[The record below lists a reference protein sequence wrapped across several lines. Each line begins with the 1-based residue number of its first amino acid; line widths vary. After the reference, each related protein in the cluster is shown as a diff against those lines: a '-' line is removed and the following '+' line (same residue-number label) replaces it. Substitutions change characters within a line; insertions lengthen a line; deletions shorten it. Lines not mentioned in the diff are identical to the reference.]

1 MLISYLLMVLSFDE
15 NLNKILILYITSLTK
30 NVHLV
35 RQYVVSTKCTS
46 LHKIIYV
53 SIVTTCNILCFT
65 HVYKM
70 SSCSI
75 FRDES
80 FALNKIFKNKMYKQ
94 LENEG
99 VGALCSLSQ
108 KLYDKLA
115 RKAY

>member
-1 MLISYLLMVLSFDE
+1 MVLYFDE
-15 NLNKILILYITSLTK
+15 NLNKILTK

-35 RQYVVSTKCTS
+35 RQYVVSTS
-46 LHKIIYV
+46 LHKIYV

-75 FRDES
+75 FRDDS
-80 FALNKIFKNKMYKQ
+80 FPLIKIFKNKMHKQ

-99 VGALCSLSQ
+99 VGALCSLCQ
-108 KLYDKLA
+108 KLFDKLA